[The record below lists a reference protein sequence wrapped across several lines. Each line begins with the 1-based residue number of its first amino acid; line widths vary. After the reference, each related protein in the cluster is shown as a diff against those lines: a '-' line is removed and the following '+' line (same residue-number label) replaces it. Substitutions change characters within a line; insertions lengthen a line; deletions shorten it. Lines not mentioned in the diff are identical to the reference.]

1 MSKTR
6 RPDQRA
12 IGVGGSEGTCSFCG
26 KPRGEVKTM
35 VHGPSTVAICNE
47 CAELVHDIS
56 NEELDPTYLVSCP
69 DVPALQALVN
79 QIQAHLQI
87 WRAAMAPR
95 PRLVKDLREVA
106 KQLEQVA
113 SAIEDKQDI

>member
-1 MSKTR
+1 MSKIR
-6 RPDQRA
+6 KPDERA
-12 IGVGGSEGTCSFCG
+12 MGVRSSEGNCSFCG
-26 KPRGEVKTM
+26 KLRGEVKTM
-35 VHGPSTVAICNE
+35 VHGPNNVAICNE
-47 CAELVHDIS
+47 CAELVYDIS

-87 WRAAMAPR
+87 WRSAIAPR
-95 PRLVKDLREVA
+95 PRLVRDLREVA

-113 SAIEDKQDI
+113 TAIEEKHES